1 MSLLNQLFSFPDS
14 SGASSEKVQLAE
26 TLNSA
31 IHAWRAHSKAAE
43 WGDFYAPDIFIQW
56 ARELKIAIAM
66 QDKGAWDLT
75 GRAALIVSE
84 QKATAADLFNKIASD
99 AGMNFFEVPAS
110 HVADLVPDFRAKF
123 QVHAPALVFLEPGDW
138 MASNSDPTSFSPFDS
153 DETIFSKSL
162 YKELLIFDSKNP
174 VVFVTAASSERL
186 LSKELKKVGAFDR
199 IFTTDKP
206 NAEFLGAKFL
216 LKVGHEFFEEQTL
229 KNSQKKIGLL
239 LQSEFEEPDQQD
251 LLGLRVKRL
260 AKAESRKINFND
272 LANFALR
279 GVVEHA
285 RPQPSITEASA
296 KRKTAF
302 HEAGHACI
310 AIIASEGQNIPDYA
324 TVVPSKN
331 FLGVVFESLSYYDKM
346 EDFTFNNM
354 LLKTRVCL
362 AGRAAEDLFFGSSNV
377 SSGANSDLAA
387 VSRMCFSLFAYSGF
401 HPEMMTSEIASSNLA
416 VLNSGEVDS
425 IQYDRISKE
434 VRHFLHEQYHYV
446 IQTLKQ
452 NRAFVEAVA
461 ERLLWDP
468 VVDQSEMIDIAVRFG
483 ICLDKKLSQ

>member
-84 QKATAADLFNKIASD
+84 QKATAVDLFNKIASD

-174 VVFVTAASSERL
+174 VVFVTAVSSERL
-186 LSKELKKVGAFDR
+186 LCKELKKVGAFDR

-260 AKAESRKINFND
+260 AKSESRKINFND